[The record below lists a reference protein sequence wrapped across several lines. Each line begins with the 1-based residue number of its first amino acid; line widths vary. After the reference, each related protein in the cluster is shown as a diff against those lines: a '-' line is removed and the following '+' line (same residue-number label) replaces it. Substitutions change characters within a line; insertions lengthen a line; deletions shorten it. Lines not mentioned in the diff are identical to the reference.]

1 MNKKHGVFTEPG
13 TICFER
19 ILNGSA
25 EEVWKYLTESE
36 FKAKWLSAGDV
47 EPKVGGTVTHEFDHS
62 RLSKEDDP
70 LPEKYKDLEEGQV
83 SKGVVTK
90 YDRPHVLSYTW
101 DEGDGEGS
109 EVTFELESHGEEQ
122 VLLRLT
128 HRKLPTDS
136 DTKAGI
142 GAGWHTHLSILIDCV
157 DNKDPKPFW
166 NVHMP
171 LEKEYE
177 QLISNLSDN

>member
-13 TICFER
+13 TIKFER
-19 ILNGSA
+19 LLNGSA
-25 EEVWKYLTESE
+25 EQVWKYLTESE

-47 EPKVGGTVTHEFDHS
+47 EPEVGGTVTHEFDHDC
-62 RLSKEDDP
+62 LSKEDDP
-70 LPEKYKDLEEGQV
+70 LPEKYKDMEGGQV
-83 SKGVVTK
+83 SKGMVTA
-90 YDRPHVLSYTW
+90 YDKPNLLSYTW
-101 DEGDGEGS
+101 FEGDGEGS
-109 EVTFELESHGEEQ
+109 EVTFELKPHGDNK
-122 VLLRLT
+122 VLLILT
-128 HRKLPTDS
+128 HRQLPADP

-157 DNKDPKPFW
+157 DGKDPKPFW

-177 QLISNLSDN
+177 QIISGLSDN